1 MRLSDEGLTPPI
13 RKNLKGFKE
22 SSKRKIPEGQINT
35 DRADDKMYLGRPL
48 KEEWGCL
55 FDTEEG
61 L

>member
-13 RKNLKGFKE
+13 RKKGFKE
-22 SSKRKIPEGQINT
+22 SKRKVQEGQINT

-55 FDTEEG
+55 FDTEED